1 MNPRQELLRQ
11 LPAVGILVDEARSRL
26 ESLAEADGRLLGFLA
41 RRMLDEH
48 RRRLI
53 AGEASQPPSLGECV
67 DGLGD
72 ALEAWRGSSTCRV
85 VNASGVVLHS
95 GLGRAVLPQ
104 AAVDA
109 LKGGGRYA
117 LLEVDKEEGKRR
129 KRDAFCEELLCEL
142 TGAEAALVVNNNAA
156 ATLLI
161 LRAMAKDREVIVSR
175 SQMIEIGGSYRLP
188 DVFETSGARLRE
200 VGTTNRSRVSD
211 YEEAMCE
218 ETGALMLVHTS
229 NYRIVGFT
237 KHVDIEE
244 MVALGKRKELP
255 VIHDLGSGCIIDLVP
270 HGVDDEPPVQHSVAT
285 GADVVCFSGDKLIG
299 GPQSGIIVGK
309 KESIERIRRDAM
321 ARAMRIDKLTC
332 MALETTLKLY
342 FEPESLME
350 NVPAL
355 RMLSEGLEA
364 VEERAN
370 KLMHRVG
377 RAVEGQGIELEIV
390 AEESQMGA
398 GSLPARGIPTLCLA
412 MTTDGR
418 SAESFARALRVR
430 AIPIF
435 SRVKDV
441 RVLFDARTLFDDD
454 LDLVADAVREV
465 IVTRD
470 SK

>member
-1 MNPRQELLRQ
+1 MNDRQELLRQ

-26 ESLAEADGRLLGFLA
+26 ESVASADGRLLTFLA
-41 RRMLDEH
+41 RRVLDAH
-48 RRRLI
+48 RERLI
-53 AGEASQPPSLGECV
+53 SAEESDAPGLGRCIDE
-67 DGLGD
+67 LGD
-72 ALEAWRGSSTCRV
+72 ALEAWRSSSTCRV

-109 LKGGGRYA
+109 VGAANRYV
-117 LLEVDKEEGKRR
+117 LLEVDKAEGKRR

-161 LRAMAKDREVIVSR
+161 LHAVAKDREVVVSR
-175 SQMIEIGGSYRLP
+175 SQMIEIGGSFRLP

-200 VGTTNRSRVSD
+200 VGTTNHSRIGD
-211 YEEAMCE
+211 YEAAAGD

-237 KHVDIEE
+237 RHVEIDE
-244 MVALGKRKELP
+244 MVALGKRLDLP
-255 VIHDLGSGCIIDLVP
+255 VIHDLGSGCIVDLDAL
-270 HGVDDEPPVQHSVAT
+270 GIDDEPPVQHSIAA

-299 GPQSGIIVGK
+299 GPQSGIIVGR
-309 KESIERIRRDAM
+309 KEWVERIRANPM
-321 ARAMRIDKLTC
+321 ARAVRVDKVTC
-332 MALETTLKLY
+332 IALETTLKLY
-342 FEPESLME
+342 FEPDRLMDR
-350 NVPAL
+350 VPAL
-355 RMLSEGLEA
+355 RMMSEDLTA

-377 RAVEGQGIELEIV
+377 RAVEGSGIELEIV
-390 AEESQMGA
+390 AEETQMGA
-398 GSLPARGIPTLCLA
+398 GSLPARGIPTLCVA

-418 SAESFARALRVR
+418 SADRFARALRLRDV
-430 AIPIF
+430 PVF
-435 SRVKDV
+435 SRVKDL

-465 IVTRD
+465 LGAA
-470 SK
+470 S